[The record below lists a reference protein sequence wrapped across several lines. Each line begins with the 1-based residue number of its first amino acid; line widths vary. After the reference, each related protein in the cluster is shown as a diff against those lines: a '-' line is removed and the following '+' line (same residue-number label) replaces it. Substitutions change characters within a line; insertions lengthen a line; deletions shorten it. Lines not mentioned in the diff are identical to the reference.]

1 MKIIDLRS
9 DTVTKPSKE
18 MLNAMIQSELGDDVY
33 FEDPTV
39 NLLQEKVSKL
49 FGFEAGLFTPTGTM
63 ANQIALLIN
72 TESGDEIICE
82 SDSHIFY
89 YETSAP
95 SLLARVQIRC
105 IDSDFGEMPLDKIQ
119 NAIRDDIY
127 YLPKTSLICLENTH
141 NRHGGTIISQ
151 EYIKKVKQIADK
163 NNIRMHLDGARIWNA
178 HKATNIPLKQMVDGF
193 NTVSVCFSKGMGAPA
208 GSIIMGSREDIKK
221 AVKWRKILGGGLRQV
236 GILAGACLYCLENNL
251 TQIGY
256 DNENAKYFASEISN
270 SSKIKLNIDQ
280 IQTNIVTFKINA
292 EINSND
298 FVTKCKHKGILLM
311 HIGQNKIRT
320 VVHLDLDR
328 EMLLN
333 ASKII
338 KNILEELWKNMF

>member
-18 MLNAMIQSELGDDVY
+18 MLNAMINSVLGDDVY

-39 NLLQEKVSKL
+39 NFLQKEVADL
-49 FGFEAGLFTPTGTM
+49 FGVEAGLFTPTGTM
-63 ANQIALLIN
+63 ANQIALLVN
-72 TESGDEIICE
+72 TNSGDEVICE

-89 YETSAP
+89 YETAAP
-95 SLLARVQIRC
+95 SLLSRVQLRC
-105 IDSDFGEMPLDKIQ
+105 IDSEFGEMPLDKIE

-141 NRHGGTIISQ
+141 NRHGGTILSP
-151 EYIKKVKQIADK
+151 EYIKKVANIAER
-163 NNIRMHLDGARIWNA
+163 NNIKMHLDGARIWNA
-178 HKATNIPLKQMVDGF
+178 HKATQIPLHQMVEGF
-193 NTVSVCFSKGMGAPA
+193 NTISVCFSKGLGAPV
-208 GSIIMGSREDIKK
+208 GSMILGSEEDIKK

-236 GILAGACLYCLENNL
+236 GLLAGACLYTLKYNL
-251 TQIGY
+251 NKVGQ
-256 DNENAKYFASEISN
+256 DNDNAKFFANELQN
-270 SSKIKLNIDQ
+270 SSKIELNIDL
-280 IQTNIVTFKINA
+280 IHTNIVTFKID
-292 EINSND
+292 EKINPND
-298 FVTKCKHKGILLM
+298 FVTKCKLKGILLM

-328 EMLLN
+328 EMLIS

-338 KNILEELWKNMF
+338 KQIIGEL

>member
-18 MLNAMIQSELGDDVY
+18 MLNAMINSELGDDVY

-39 NLLQEKVSKL
+39 NLLQDKVSKL

-63 ANQIALLIN
+63 ANQIALLVN
-72 TESGDEIICE
+72 TNSGDEIICE

-95 SLLARVQIRC
+95 SILARVQIRC
-105 IDSDFGEMPLDKIQ
+105 IDSDFGEMPLDKIR
-119 NAIRDDIY
+119 NAIRDEIY

-151 EYIKKVKQIADK
+151 EYIKKVKQIADN

-178 HKATNIPLKQMVDGF
+178 HKATNIPLKQMAEGF
-193 NTVSVCFSKGMGAPA
+193 NTISVCFSKGLGTPA
-208 GSIIMGSREDIKK
+208 GSMILGSKEDIKK
-221 AVKWRKILGGGLRQV
+221 AIKWRKILGGGLRQV
-236 GILAGACLYCLENNL
+236 GLLAGACLFALENNL
-251 TQIGY
+251 EKIGT
-256 DNENAKYFASEISN
+256 DNDNAKYFANELRN
-270 SSKIKLNIDQ
+270 SSKIELNRDFIH
-280 IQTNIVTFKINA
+280 TNIVTFKID
-292 EINSND
+292 EKINPD
-298 FVTKCKHKGILLM
+298 VFVTKCKHKGILLM

-328 EMLLN
+328 EMLLS

-338 KNILEELWKNMF
+338 KQILEEL